1 LAFSKTC
8 AIFRLV
14 KTLKKD
20 RLPGSRGMK
29 VLLVYPPTPLSFFS
43 YPKLFHRMGCKA
55 FMPPLS
61 LLTVAALLPREWQ
74 VHLVD
79 LNVEPVTEAL
89 WAWADLVMTSGMII
103 QRLPMLA
110 LIREAKARGKTV
122 VAGGPYASSLPEE
135 VLAAGADFLVRGEG
149 ENAMPLFLEALAQGQ
164 TGGVIQCDTR
174 PDLAL
179 SPMPRYELL
188 NLNHY
193 ADLPVQTSRGCPHD
207 CEFCDVV
214 QLFGRHPRYK
224 EPRQVIAE
232 LETLYRLGWR
242 GRIFICDDNFIG
254 SKAHARAILRELIPW
269 SKSRGEPF
277 FFHTQAT
284 VNLGQDV
291 ALIDQMTEANFV
303 EVFLGLESPEEE
315 ALILSAKHH
324 NRRAPMQESVET
336 IKANGLCISGSFIL
350 GMDGEQPGTGDR
362 IISFIE
368 ATSIPSLMINLL
380 QPAPHTRLWKRLEQ
394 EGRLL
399 PEEIANSTEL
409 DTIGARQLFIP
420 SRPREQVMAEY
431 HQVWDTIYEPHRYL
445 ERAYRFFLGMRPTR
459 AALARRRGLP
469 APALAVAPAKMPL
482 RRTLRDCYVFL
493 VFSWRLGIISST
505 RWQYWRQLLSLAKRN
520 PSRLMGYLVSCARG
534 EQMFYLRDVLRQRL
548 TGAPGQ

>member
-1 LAFSKTC
+1 
-8 AIFRLV
+8 
-14 KTLKKD
+14 
-20 RLPGSRGMK
+20 MK
-29 VLLVYPPTPLSFFS
+29 VLLVYPPTPVSFFS
-43 YPKLFHRMGCKA
+43 YPKLLHHMGCKA
-55 FMPPLS
+55 VMPPLS

-79 LNVEPVTEAL
+79 LNVEPVNDRM

-103 QRLPMLA
+103 QRPNMLA

-135 VLAAGADFLVRGEG
+135 VLEAGADFLVRGEG
-149 ENAMPLFLEALAQGQ
+149 ENAIPLFLEALARGQ
-164 TGGVIQCDTR
+164 QGGVIQCDTR
-174 PDLAL
+174 PDLTF
-179 SPMPRYELL
+179 SPIPRFELL

-193 ADLPVQTSRGCPHD
+193 LDLPIQTSRGCPHD

-214 QLFGRHPRYK
+214 QLFGHRPRYK

-242 GRIFICDDNFIG
+242 KRIFICDDNFIG
-254 SKAHARAILRELIPW
+254 SKTHARAILRELTPW

-277 FFHTQAT
+277 VFHTQAT
-284 VNLGQDV
+284 VDLGQDV

-315 ALILSAKHH
+315 ALIISAKHH
-324 NRRAPMQESVET
+324 NRRASMQESVET
-336 IKANGLCISGSFIL
+336 IKANGLGICGSFIL
-350 GMDGEQPGTGDR
+350 GMDGEKPGTGDR

-368 ATSIPSLMINLL
+368 ATSIPLLMINLL
-380 QPAPHTRLWKRLEQ
+380 QPAPHTRLWQRLQQ

-399 PEEIANSTEL
+399 TEEIQNSTEL
-409 DTIGARQLFIP
+409 DTIGTRQIFIP
-420 SRPREQVMAEY
+420 SRPREEIMAEY
-431 HQVWDTIYEPHRYL
+431 HKVWDTIYEPRRYL

-459 AALARRRGLP
+459 AALARRRGQTL
-469 APALAVAPAKMPL
+469 PALAVPPAKMPL
-482 RRTLRDCYVFL
+482 RRTLRDYYLFL

-505 RWQYWRQLLSLAKRN
+505 RWQYWRQLLSLTKRN

-534 EQMFYLRDVLRQRL
+534 EQMFYLRDLLRQRL
-548 TGAPGQ
+548 TRAQGQ